1 MNETPPYR
9 LFNAFTY
16 KEKKIIE
23 QYWPIIEERL
33 KQKYQTEFV
42 LDKNYVLH
50 YDKEKATK
58 DDVLK
63 VVGQVF
69 IEKQNAM

>member
-1 MNETPPYR
+1 MNEIPPYR
-9 LFNAFTY
+9 LFNALSY

-50 YDKEKATK
+50 YDKEIATK
-58 DDVLK
+58 DEVLK

-69 IEKQNAM
+69 IEKQNAS